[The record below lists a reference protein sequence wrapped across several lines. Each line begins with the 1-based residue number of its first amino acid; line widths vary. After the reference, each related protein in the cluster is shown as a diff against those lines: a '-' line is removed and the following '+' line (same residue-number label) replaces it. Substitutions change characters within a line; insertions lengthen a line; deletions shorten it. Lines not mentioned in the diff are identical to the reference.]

1 MEGTQAEESMTV
13 VSQIT
18 GAGLLLTLLLM
29 NACAQPQRFGV
40 LSKRLAG
47 ESPESM
53 CNDYRDLLRI

>member
-1 MEGTQAEESMTV
+1 MTV